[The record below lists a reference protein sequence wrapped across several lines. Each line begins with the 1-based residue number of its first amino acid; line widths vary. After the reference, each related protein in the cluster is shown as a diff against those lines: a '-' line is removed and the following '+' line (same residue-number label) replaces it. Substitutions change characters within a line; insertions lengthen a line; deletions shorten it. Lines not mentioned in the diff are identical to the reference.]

1 MSSNQLLDNKKS
13 VPIEFNRVAK
23 NYDFATLLSQGY
35 QKDLYLSASRMQLGG
50 NEYIADLCCG
60 TGKST
65 EACMA
70 NLTTGK
76 LLAIDNSKEMLE
88 MAKTKFGSQNV
99 TFSLEDVMELK
110 YPDETFDA
118 IFMAYGIVFN

>member
-1 MSSNQLLDNKKS
+1 MRSNQLLDNKKS
-13 VPIEFNRVAK
+13 VPREFNRVAK
-23 NYDFATLLSQGY
+23 NYDFATFLSQGY
-35 QKDLYLSASRMQLGG
+35 QKDLHLSARRMQLSG

-88 MAKTKFGSQNV
+88 VAKTKFSNQNV
-99 TFSLEDVMELK
+99 TFL
-110 YPDETFDA
+110 FGRCN
-118 IFMAYGIVFN
+118 GIKLS